1 MCHKSQ
7 LNGHLHLEIVDR
19 KAKKKRVEGQTSTG
33 TTAEKQIHS
42 HLVLE
47 TKQQNDKMPPDTAAT
62 QTETEMRT
70 ASQGRCQALKLSGL
84 YSMYIYIVVRPHKYL
99 FMASFAAETCYG
111 FLGGGRK

>member
-7 LNGHLHLEIVDR
+7 LNGHLHLEIVDS
-19 KAKKKRVEGQTSTG
+19 KATKKTELACIEGQTNTG

-62 QTETEMRT
+62 GTETETETEMRT

-84 YSMYIYIVVRPHKYL
+84 YSI
-99 FMASFAAETCYG
+99 
-111 FLGGGRK
+111 

>member
-19 KAKKKRVEGQTSTG
+19 KAKKKKESRRTNEHRNDSRETDTL
-33 TTAEKQIHS
+33 S

-62 QTETEMRT
+62 QTETETGT

-84 YSMYIYIVVRPHKYL
+84 YSVYIYI
-99 FMASFAAETCYG
+99 S
-111 FLGGGRK
+111 

>member
-19 KAKKKRVEGQTSTG
+19 KAKKKEAELACIEGQTSTG

-62 QTETEMRT
+62 RTETETETEMRT

-84 YSMYIYIVVRPHKYL
+84 FSI
-99 FMASFAAETCYG
+99 
-111 FLGGGRK
+111 

>member
-19 KAKKKRVEGQTSTG
+19 KAKKREAE
-33 TTAEKQIHS
+33 TAEKQIHS
-42 HLVLE
+42 QLVLE
-47 TKQQNDKMPPDTAAT
+47 TKQQNDKMPTDTAATAT

-84 YSMYIYIVVRPHKYL
+84 LYRHTYIVRPHKYL
-99 FMASFAAETCYG
+99 FMASFAAETCSG

>member
-19 KAKKKRVEGQTSTG
+19 KAKKKESRRTNEHGNDSRETDTL
-33 TTAEKQIHS
+33 S

-84 YSMYIYIVVRPHKYL
+84 YSMYICI
-99 FMASFAAETCYG
+99 S
-111 FLGGGRK
+111 